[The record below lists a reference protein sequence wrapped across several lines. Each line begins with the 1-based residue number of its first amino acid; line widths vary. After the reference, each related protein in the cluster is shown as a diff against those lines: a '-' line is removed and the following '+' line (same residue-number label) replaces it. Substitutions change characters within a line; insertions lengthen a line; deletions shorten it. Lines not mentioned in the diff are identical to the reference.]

1 MGLKGG
7 WVSAVW
13 GGRSRGWEQLSVATP
28 AKLRKESASYSLE
41 NPLFPFVIL
50 FSLTPSSLCVCLS
63 NLSRSLSSPHC
74 PSLLSPPPGAQQS
87 GSDDVCSLGP
97 SPPPALHPDLLSS
110 AVEYFLSSARA
121 SPRLASFSSLL
132 FLSPH
137 LSDLRLCHLFL
148 AYRSLPSRVWNVAWS
163 DAEHLGTSIVN

>member
-13 GGRSRGWEQLSVATP
+13 GGSSRGWEQLSVATP
-28 AKLRKESASYSLE
+28 AKLSKESASYSLE

-63 NLSRSLSSPHC
+63 NLSL
-74 PSLLSPPPGAQQS
+74 SLLSPLSVSVVAPPVLSRAAVMMCVLWALLLPQRS
-87 GSDDVCSLGP
+87 ILTS
-97 SPPPALHPDLLSS
+97 SPLQLSTS
-110 AVEYFLSSARA
+110 CPQLA
-121 SPRLASFSSLL
+121 PRLASFSSLL

-137 LSDLRLCHLFL
+137 LSDLRLCPFSSPIVPCHPVCGMLHGVMLSIL
-148 AYRSLPSRVWNVAWS
+148 ALQIN
-163 DAEHLGTSIVN
+163 